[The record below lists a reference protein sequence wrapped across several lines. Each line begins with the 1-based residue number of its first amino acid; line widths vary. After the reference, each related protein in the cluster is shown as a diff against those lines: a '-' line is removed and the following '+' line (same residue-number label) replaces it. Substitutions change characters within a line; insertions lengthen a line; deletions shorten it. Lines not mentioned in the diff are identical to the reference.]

1 MATKRVTMGSIIR
14 LTSFAH
20 KPAEGEPVGLFA
32 SPEDTPEDEKDV
44 FLCMLL
50 GKELLHNK
58 EWSEESEQKF
68 IHKVLNGL
76 GYYRVEDVINMG
88 GKVPRG

>member
-1 MATKRVTMGSIIR
+1 MAKITMGSIVR

-32 SPEDTPEDEKDV
+32 SPEAVPEEEKDV

-50 GKELLHNK
+50 GKEKLK
-58 EWSEESEQKF
+58 REDWSEETEEVV
-68 IHKVLNGL
+68 IHKALNSL
-76 GYYRVEDVINMG
+76 GYYRVEDVIAMG
-88 GKVPRG
+88 GKVPNA